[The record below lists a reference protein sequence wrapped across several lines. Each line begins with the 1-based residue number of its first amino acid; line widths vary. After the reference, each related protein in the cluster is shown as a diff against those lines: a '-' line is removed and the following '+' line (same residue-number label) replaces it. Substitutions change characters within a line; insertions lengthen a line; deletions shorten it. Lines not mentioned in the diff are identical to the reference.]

1 MQTPTFTQVSRFG
14 KIAAFGVMCVI
25 GSFMLGIETAG
36 EVHPFAATQATSI
49 EVFDADVPAYAAG
62 DMTGD
67 GFVTIEDAIALLE
80 ITQGYTIPTS
90 TQLKADPNSDGRLT
104 VEDALRILRTLSVR

>member
-1 MQTPTFTQVSRFG
+1 MQTPTFTQVSRLG
-14 KIAAFGVMCVI
+14 KVAAFGTLCVI

-49 EVFDADVPAYAAG
+49 EVFHGDIPAFSAG
-62 DMTGD
+62 DITGD

-90 TQLKADPNSDGRLT
+90 LQLKADPNSDGRLT
-104 VEDALRILRTLSVR
+104 VEDALRILRALSVR

>member
-1 MQTPTFTQVSRFG
+1 MQTPTLPQISRFG
-14 KIAAFGVMCVI
+14 KIAAFGTMCVI

-49 EVFDADVPAYAAG
+49 EIFRGDVPAFSAG
-62 DMTGD
+62 DITGD
-67 GFVTIEDAIALLE
+67 GFVTMDDAIALLE
-80 ITQGYTIPTS
+80 ITQGYVRATS
-90 TQLKADPNSDGRLT
+90 LQLKADPNGDGRLT